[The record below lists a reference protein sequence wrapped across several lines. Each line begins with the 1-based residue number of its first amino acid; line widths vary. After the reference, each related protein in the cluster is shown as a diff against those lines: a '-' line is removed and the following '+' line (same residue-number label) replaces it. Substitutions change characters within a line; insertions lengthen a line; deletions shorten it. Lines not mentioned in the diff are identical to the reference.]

1 MLMGDSFDE
10 NFRSLASKDFC
21 HMFNLN
27 NKLREHA
34 NAVYDDDD
42 GICIYLVGKFYQERK
57 LCSVT

>member
-1 MLMGDSFDE
+1 MRISA
-10 NFRSLASKDFC
+10 RSHQRNVC

-42 GICIYLVGKFYQERK
+42 GICIYLVGKFYQESEK